1 MSSSA
6 LNSPVKEEIM
16 SEAPIWKIWNVPKT
30 HIYQGQ
36 KTAKAFHLDMGLPFF
51 PVPQVL

>member
-1 MSSSA
+1 
-6 LNSPVKEEIM
+6 M
-16 SEAPIWKIWNVPKT
+16 SEASIWKIRNVPKT

-51 PVPQVL
+51 PVPQAL